1 MKKFIPILLI
11 IFSILFVTLYFSKG
25 NIDRFKDFLA
35 EENIEFKE
43 VSINENSTF
52 DTRILGKRPHHL
64 QITSDDFLHIYKY
77 PSNALA
83 QLARDNFI
91 KKTEMFDMTA
101 HNLYIAEDMFIIYE
115 YDGVLS
121 DIEKFLDEK
130 IEEYEE

>member
-1 MKKFIPILLI
+1 MKKVIFFFLVIISLLI
-11 IFSILFVTLYFSKG
+11 VTYFSKG
-25 NIDRFKDFLA
+25 DIDRFKDFLY

-52 DTRILGKRPHHL
+52 DTRVLGKRPHHL

-101 HNLYIAEDMFIIYE
+101 HNLYIAEDMFIIFE
-115 YDGVLS
+115 YDVVLS

-130 IEEYEE
+130 IEKYEE